1 LSDTNLITNLSGAS
15 FHEGALD
22 RIRRGMIVLGVG
34 LSALTWILFGWRM
47 AAGLACGC
55 CVAYLNFHLLKRV
68 VTGVVERTVVSGVPQ
83 SGKGIIMR
91 FVLRYLAVACAAY
104 VILTSYPASLRG
116 FLAGLFLPVTA
127 ILCEA
132 AYELYMAI
140 VHRI

>member
-1 LSDTNLITNLSGAS
+1 METNLIANSTDTS

-22 RIRRGMIVLGVG
+22 RIRRGMIVLGMG
-34 LSALTWILFGWRM
+34 FSALTWVLLGWRM
-47 AAGLACGC
+47 AVGLACGC

-83 SGKGIIMR
+83 SGKVIILR

-104 VILTSYPASLRG
+104 VILTSYPAGLRG
-116 FLAGLFLPVTA
+116 FLAGLFLPVAA

-132 AYELYMAI
+132 AYELYMAL
-140 VHRI
+140 VHRV